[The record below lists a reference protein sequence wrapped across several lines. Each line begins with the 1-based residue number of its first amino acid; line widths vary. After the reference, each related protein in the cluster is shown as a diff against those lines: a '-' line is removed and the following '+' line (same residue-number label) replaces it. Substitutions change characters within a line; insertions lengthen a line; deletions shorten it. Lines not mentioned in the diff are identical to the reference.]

1 MTKKSAR
8 LKSPVVPFAEY
19 LAKIVSGAE
28 SVALDERYVAE
39 LVALQARAPVSSERG
54 AEYFDI
60 AEGWSEDYGFGLGKM
75 FGRK

>member
-1 MTKKSAR
+1 
-8 LKSPVVPFAEY
+8 
-19 LAKIVSGAE
+19 
-28 SVALDERYVAE
+28 
-39 LVALQARAPVSSERG
+39 VSSERG